1 MSYKQLSLLASLT
14 PQVPWGSIRKMLVT
28 KGVKEVMLLTS
39 LGSKEGEKEGKVS
52 SYKNDKISHQR
63 M

>member
-1 MSYKQLSLLASLT
+1 MSYKQLLLLASLT
-14 PQVPWGSIRKMLVT
+14 PQVAWSSIRKMLVS
-28 KGVKEVMLLTS
+28 KGVKEVVLVTS
-39 LGSKEGEKEGKVS
+39 LGIKGGEKEGKVS